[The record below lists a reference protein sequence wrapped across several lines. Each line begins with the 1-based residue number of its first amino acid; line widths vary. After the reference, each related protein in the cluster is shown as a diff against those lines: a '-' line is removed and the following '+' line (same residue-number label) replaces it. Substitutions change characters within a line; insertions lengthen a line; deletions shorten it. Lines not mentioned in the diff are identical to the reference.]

1 MDPIC
6 MFWFGLSVV
15 RGLLEIPLPSRDFTI
30 TFLYFSPKKK
40 RLLFSHGRAKVS
52 VVAKPKCIWGGEE
65 WMSVTVQLNVYWD
78 LSDIFK
84 AIWPHREMGVNRWQ
98 KKKKIQTTTTTP
110 NNKQAKKTTK
120 KETKQWSFM
129 RNGSKEKQI
138 LSEMC
143 SIEGMIE

>member
-1 MDPIC
+1 
-6 MFWFGLSVV
+6 
-15 RGLLEIPLPSRDFTI
+15 
-30 TFLYFSPKKK
+30 
-40 RLLFSHGRAKVS
+40 
-52 VVAKPKCIWGGEE
+52 
-65 WMSVTVQLNVYWD
+65 MSVTVQLNVYWD

>member
-84 AIWPHREMGVNRWQ
+84 AVWPHREMGVNRWQ
-98 KKKKIQTTTTTP
+98 KKKS
-110 NNKQAKKTTK
+110 KQPPPPPTIKKQKTQPK
-120 KETKQWSFM
+120 KKQNREVSWVMGVKKSKSFLKCA
-129 RNGSKEKQI
+129 RLKVW
-138 LSEMC
+138 
-143 SIEGMIE
+143 